1 MSTSTRSSSSTEA
14 AANPRGLLVRVRH
27 EREPGIENPLEE
39 LELLAVSAGI
49 EVVDGL
55 LVNRKRP
62 DPALYIGSGKAE
74 EIRQLIVGQKIDV
87 VIFDHPISSVQQR
100 NLTRL
105 LALPVIDRT
114 ELILDIFARRARS
127 YEGRLQVELAQ
138 IEHQMSRLVRSW
150 SHLERQQGGIGVR
163 GGPGEKQVELDR
175 RMLDVKAKQLRI
187 RLEKSARQRQTRR
200 RGRERQGVFKV
211 SLVGYTNA
219 GKSTLFN
226 QVTGAN
232 ALAADQLFATLDTL
246 TRRLRLPDG
255 DSLVLSDTVG
265 FVRELPHTLIDA
277 FKATLEE
284 TADADLLVHVVDA
297 SSAERDDQQHHV
309 DQVLREIGAGEV
321 PRLTVFNKIDRIGRL
336 ASFERGPC
344 DTIERL
350 WLSAKTGDGVAV
362 LVQAMSDRKSV
373 QIPSQ
378 MSWLSNAEPVAV
390 NFFTE

>member
-1 MSTSTRSSSSTEA
+1 MSTAARSTGSAEA
-14 AANPRGLLVRVRH
+14 AVNPRGLLVRVRL
-27 EREPGIENPLEE
+27 ERDPGVENPLEE
-39 LELLAVSAGI
+39 LTLLSGSAGI
-49 EVVDGL
+49 DVIDGL

-74 EIRQLIVGQKIDV
+74 EIRQLIADKAIDV

-100 NLTRL
+100 NLTHL

-150 SHLERQQGGIGVR
+150 SHLERQRGGIGVR

-175 RMLDVKAKQLRI
+175 RMLDVKAKQLRA
-187 RLEKSARQRQTRR
+187 RLEKSVKQRQTRR
-200 RGRERQGVFKV
+200 RSRERHGVFKV

-226 QVTGAN
+226 QLTGAS

-246 TRRLRLPDG
+246 TRKLRLPDG
-255 DSLVLSDTVG
+255 SNLVLSDTVG

-284 TADADLLVHVVDA
+284 TADANLLIHVVDA
-297 SSAERDDQQHHV
+297 SSADRDDQQQHV
-309 DQVLREIGAGEV
+309 DQVLDEIGAGEV
-321 PRLTVFNKIDRIGRL
+321 PRLTVFNKIDRIERPP
-336 ASFERGPC
+336 SFERGPC
-344 DTIERL
+344 DNIVRL
-350 WLSAKTGDGVAV
+350 WLSAKTGVGVAD
-362 LVQAMSDRKSV
+362 LLLAMSDRKSV
-373 QIPSQ
+373 QNPSQ
-378 MSWLSNAEPVAV
+378 MSWLSNAEPVAI
-390 NFFTE
+390 NIFTE